1 MLYKSYLF
9 VDKDPIID
17 QMRTAWQDAG
27 SPKFTHIERDGGPT
41 ATCIN
46 NWFNGDTRRP
56 QFASVAAFFR
66 AIGVDLFTM
75 KAEPHRSLIA
85 SDVEFAKA
93 KVEEER
99 LLVKRQKERTERLGR
114 QKFIK
119 GRRAP
124 SREQLKKLPRLK
136 AAAFK

>member
-66 AIGVDLFTM
+66 AIGVDLFTI
-75 KAEPHRSLIA
+75 KAEPTRQLIA
-85 SDVEFAKA
+85 SDEEFAKA
-93 KVEEER
+93 KVEAET
-99 LLVKRQKERTERLGR
+99 LLVKRQKERTARLGR
-114 QKFIK
+114 KKFIK
-119 GRRAP
+119 GRQKP
-124 SREQLKKLPRLK
+124 DISKLPRFK
-136 AAAFK
+136 AAAFKR